1 MSSRPPPPPSE
12 YPQSD
17 SQVTRKLAKLP
28 SEKEFVSI
36 DEAMSLLSCSRSYIY
51 TLRKQ
56 GLLDS
61 VRMSRLTRITV
72 ASIERFLSGL
82 SAAR

>member
-1 MSSRPPPPPSE
+1 MSSRPPPPRYHRSNNLAMM
-12 YPQSD
+12 
-17 SQVTRKLAKLP
+17 TLAKLP
-28 SEKEFVSI
+28 SEKKFVSI
-36 DEAMSLLSCSRSYIY
+36 EEAMNLLSCSRSYIY

-72 ASIERFLSGL
+72 ASIERFVAGL
-82 SAAR
+82 KAAR